1 VGWLLTSFGALV
13 AASVPIA
20 FALGI
25 ISLVGI
31 LVFQPHVPLTII
43 TSKMFGS
50 IDSFTLLAIPFFILA
65 GELMEIGGISS
76 QLVELARRLVGHIRG
91 GLGHVTVVG
100 EVFFSGISGSTTAD
114 AAAMGSLM
122 VPMMVKGGYE
132 PERAAAIVCAA
143 SGMGILVPPCLG
155 MVVYG
160 GMTNT
165 SIAALFAAGFLPAL
179 VMAGLL
185 MLHIYVEARR
195 KRVAVERRSSLVE
208 ILRAIRSASL
218 SLMLP
223 VIIFGGILGG
233 VFTPTEAAVVA
244 VVYALFLGTAV
255 YRKIGVAE
263 LVGVL
268 KRTGIVTATVMFL
281 IGTAS
286 VFSWLMT
293 IEQVPQT
300 IAGWIK
306 SIGGGR
312 SIFLLLSL
320 ITFLVLFAVF
330 DGFPAMLMCI
340 PIFVPMAKQFGI
352 DPVHYGIIMMA
363 ITGVALFLPP
373 IGVGMLVVVN
383 IARTS
388 IWALSRALFPYIVT
402 MFVACLIITYVPS
415 ITLFLP
421 RLIGL

>member
-1 VGWLLTSFGALV
+1 MGWLLSSFGVLV

-20 FALGI
+20 FALAI
-25 ISLVGI
+25 ISLAGI
-31 LVFQPHVPLTII
+31 LIFQPHVPLTIV

-65 GELMEIGGISS
+65 GELMEIGGISN

-100 EVFFSGISGSTTAD
+100 EIFFSGISGSTTAD

-122 VPMMVKGGYE
+122 VPMMVKGGYS

-165 SIAALFAAGFLPAL
+165 SIAALFAAGFLPAF

-185 MLHIYVEARR
+185 MLHIYVDARR
-195 KRVAVERRSSLVE
+195 SNVAVENRATLGD
-208 ILRAIRSASL
+208 ILRAFRSASL
-218 SLMLP
+218 ALLMP
-223 VIIFGGILGG
+223 AIIFGGILGG

-244 VVYALFLGTAV
+244 VVYALFVGTV
-255 YRKIGVAE
+255 IYRTVRLSDLIGV
-263 LVGVL
+263 LT
-268 KRTGIVTATVMFL
+268 RTGVVTATVMFL
-281 IGTAS
+281 IATAS

-300 IAGWIK
+300 IAAWIK
-306 SIGGGR
+306 AVGGGR
-312 SIFLLLSL
+312 NVFLLLSL
-320 ITFLVLFAVF
+320 LTFLVLFAVF

-352 DPVHYGIIMMA
+352 DSVHYGIVMMA

-373 IGVGMLVVVN
+373 IGVGMFVVVN

-388 IWALSRALFPYIVT
+388 VWSLSRALYPYVVT
-402 MFVACLIITYVPS
+402 MIIACLIITFVPS
-415 ITLFLP
+415 ITLFVP
-421 RLIGL
+421 RLLGF

>member
-1 VGWLLTSFGALV
+1 MGWLLSSFGVLV

-20 FALGI
+20 FAIAI
-25 ISLVGI
+25 ISLAGI
-31 LVFQPHVPLTII
+31 LIFQPHVPLTII
-43 TSKMFGS
+43 TSKIFGS

-65 GELMEIGGISS
+65 GELMEIGGISN

-100 EVFFSGISGSTTAD
+100 EIFFSGISGSTTAD

-122 VPMMVKGGYE
+122 VPMMVKGGYS

-165 SIAALFAAGFLPAL
+165 SIAALFAAGFLPAF

-185 MLHIYVEARR
+185 MLHIYVDARR
-195 KRVAVERRSSLVE
+195 SKVAVEKRASIGEV
-208 ILRAIRSASL
+208 LRAFRSAAL
-218 SLMLP
+218 ALMMP
-223 VIIFGGILGG
+223 AIIFGGILGG

-244 VVYALFLGTAV
+244 VVYALFVGMV
-255 YRKIGVAE
+255 IYRTVRLSDLIR
-263 LVGVL
+263 VL
-268 KRTGIVTATVMFL
+268 TRTGVVTATVMFL
-281 IGTAS
+281 IATAS

-293 IEQVPQT
+293 IEQVPQA
-300 IAGWIK
+300 IAGWIRAV
-306 SIGGGR
+306 GGGR
-312 SIFLLLSL
+312 NVFLLLSL
-320 ITFLVLFAVF
+320 LSFLILFAVF

-352 DPVHYGIIMMA
+352 DSVHYGIIMMA

-373 IGVGMLVVVN
+373 IGVGMFVVVN

-388 IWALSRALFPYIVT
+388 VWALSRALYPYIFT
-402 MFVACLIITYVPS
+402 MIIACLIITFVPS
-415 ITLFLP
+415 ITLYVP
-421 RLIGL
+421 RLIGF

>member
-1 VGWLLTSFGALV
+1 MGWLLSGFGALV
-13 AASVPIA
+13 MASVPIA
-20 FALGI
+20 FALLVV
-25 ISLVGI
+25 SLVGI
-31 LVFQPHVPLTII
+31 LIFQPHVPLTII
-43 TSKMFGS
+43 TNRIFGS

-65 GELMEIGGISS
+65 GELMEIGGISN

-179 VMAGLL
+179 VMAALL
-185 MLHIYVEARR
+185 MLHIYIEARR
-195 KRVAVERRSSLVE
+195 KRVAVEPRASLVE
-208 ILRAIRSASL
+208 VLRALKSASL
-218 SLMLP
+218 ALLLP

-233 VFTPTEAAVVA
+233 IFTPTEAAVVA
-244 VVYALFLGTAV
+244 VVYALFLGMVV
-255 YRKIGVAE
+255 YRTVRPGH
-263 LVGVL
+263 LLGVL
-268 KRTGIVTATVMFL
+268 TRTGIVTATVMFL

-293 IEQVPQT
+293 IEQVPQA

-306 SIGGGR
+306 AVGGGR
-312 SIFLLLSL
+312 NMFLLLSL

-330 DGFPAMLMCI
+330 DGFPAMLMCL
-340 PIFVPMAKQFGI
+340 PIFVPMARSFGI
-352 DPVHYGIIMMA
+352 DTVHYGIIMMA

-373 IGVGMLVVVN
+373 IGVGMFVVVN

-388 IWALSRALFPYIVT
+388 VWALSRALYPYIVT
-402 MFVACLIITYVPS
+402 MFIACLIITYVPS

>member
-1 VGWLLTSFGALV
+1 MGGLLTGFGALV

-25 ISLVGI
+25 ISVIGI
-31 LVFQPHVPLTII
+31 LVFQPHVPLTILA
-43 TSKMFGS
+43 SKIFGS

-122 VPMMVKGGYE
+122 VPMMVKGGYS

-143 SGMGILVPPCLG
+143 AGMGILVPPCLG

-165 SIAALFAAGFLPAL
+165 SIAALFAAGFLPAF

-185 MLHIYVEARR
+185 MLHIYMDARR
-195 KRVAVERRSSLVE
+195 SQVAVEKRASLREVFSA
-208 ILRAIRSASL
+208 LRSASL
-218 SLMLP
+218 ALTLP

-244 VVYALFLGTAV
+244 AVYALVIGMAV
-255 YRKIGVAE
+255 YRTVRVGD

-268 KRTGIVTATVMFL
+268 KRTGIITAAVMFL

-300 IAGWIK
+300 IAGAIK
-306 SIGGGR
+306 AVGGGKNV
-312 SIFLLLSL
+312 FLLLSL
-320 ITFLVLFAVF
+320 VTFLVLFAVF
-330 DGFPAMLMCI
+330 EGFPAMLMCI

-352 DPVHYGIIMMA
+352 DTVHYGIVMMA

-373 IGVGMLVVVN
+373 IGVGMFVVVN
-383 IARTS
+383 IAKTS
-388 IWALSRALFPYIVT
+388 VWALSHALYPYILT
-402 MFVACLIITYVPS
+402 MFIACLIITFVPS
-415 ITLFLP
+415 ITLFVP
-421 RLIGL
+421 RLLGL

>member
-1 VGWLLTSFGALV
+1 MGWLLTGFGALI

-20 FALGI
+20 FALLVV
-25 ISLVGI
+25 SLAGI
-31 LVFQPHVPLTII
+31 LIFQPHVPLTII
-43 TSKMFGS
+43 SSRIFGS

-195 KRVAVERRSSLVE
+195 KRVAVEPRASLVE
-208 ILRAIRSASL
+208 ILRALKSASL
-218 SLMLP
+218 ALMLP
-223 VIIFGGILGG
+223 IIIFGGILGG
-233 VFTPTEAAVVA
+233 IFTPTEAAVVA
-244 VVYALFLGTAV
+244 VVYALILGMAV
-255 YRKIGVAE
+255 YRTVKPGD
-263 LVGVL
+263 LLGVL
-268 KRTGIVTATVMFL
+268 TRTGIVTATVMFL

-293 IEQVPQT
+293 IEQVPQA
-300 IAGWIK
+300 IAAWIK
-306 SIGGGR
+306 SVGGGR
-312 SIFLLLSL
+312 NMFLLLSL
-320 ITFLVLFAVF
+320 VTFLVLFAVF
-330 DGFPAMLMCI
+330 DGFPAMLMCL
-340 PIFVPMAKQFGI
+340 PIFVPMARSFGI
-352 DPVHYGIIMMA
+352 DTVHYGIIMMA

-373 IGVGMLVVVN
+373 IGVGMFVVVN

-388 IWALSRALFPYIVT
+388 VWALSRALYPYIVT
-402 MFVACLIITYVPS
+402 MLIACLIITYVPS

>member
-1 VGWLLTSFGALV
+1 MGWLLTGFGALV
-13 AASVPIA
+13 VASVPIA
-20 FALGI
+20 FALLVV
-25 ISLVGI
+25 SLAGI
-31 LVFQPHVPLTII
+31 LIFQPHVPLTII
-43 TSKMFGS
+43 TSRIFGS

-195 KRVAVERRSSLVE
+195 KRVAVEPRASLVE
-208 ILRAIRSASL
+208 ILRALKSASL
-218 SLMLP
+218 ALMLP
-223 VIIFGGILGG
+223 IIIFGGILGG
-233 VFTPTEAAVVA
+233 IFTPTEAAVVA
-244 VVYALFLGTAV
+244 VVYALFLGMAV
-255 YRKIGVAE
+255 YRTVRPGD
-263 LVGVL
+263 LLGVL
-268 KRTGIVTATVMFL
+268 TRTGIVTATVMFL

-293 IEQVPQT
+293 IEQVPQA
-300 IAGWIK
+300 IAAWIK
-306 SIGGGR
+306 AVGGGR
-312 SIFLLLSL
+312 NMFLLLSL
-320 ITFLVLFAVF
+320 VTFLVLFAVF
-330 DGFPAMLMCI
+330 DGFPAMLMCL
-340 PIFVPMAKQFGI
+340 PIFVPMARSFGI
-352 DPVHYGIIMMA
+352 DTVHYGIIMMA

-373 IGVGMLVVVN
+373 IGVGMFVVVN

-388 IWALSRALFPYIVT
+388 VWALSRALYPYIVT
-402 MFVACLIITYVPS
+402 MLIACLIITYVPS

>member
-1 VGWLLTSFGALV
+1 MGWLLTGFGALV
-13 AASVPIA
+13 VASVPIA
-20 FALGI
+20 FALLI
-25 ISLVGI
+25 ISLAGI
-31 LVFQPHVPLTII
+31 LVFQPHVPLTIVTNRI
-43 TSKMFGS
+43 FGS

-65 GELMEIGGISS
+65 GELMEIGGISN

-195 KRVAVERRSSLVE
+195 KRVAVEPRSSLVE
-208 ILRAIRSASL
+208 VLRALRSASL
-218 SLMLP
+218 ALMLP

-233 VFTPTEAAVVA
+233 IFTPTEAAVVA
-244 VVYALFLGTAV
+244 VVYALVLGMVV
-255 YRKIGVAE
+255 YRTVRPRH

-268 KRTGIVTATVMFL
+268 TRTGVVTATVMFL

-293 IEQVPQT
+293 IEQVPQA
-300 IAGWIK
+300 IAAWIK
-306 SIGGGR
+306 AVGGGR
-312 SIFLLLSL
+312 NVFLLLSL

-330 DGFPAMLMCI
+330 DGFPAMLMCL
-340 PIFVPMAKQFGI
+340 PIFVPMARSFGI

-373 IGVGMLVVVN
+373 IGVGMFVVVN

-388 IWALSRALFPYIVT
+388 VWALSRALYPYIVT
-402 MFVACLIITYVPS
+402 MFIACLIITYVPS